1 MYELSTAIALGK
13 PNLKGGASLKP
24 ETMAVSE
31 RGEPATKASARSAS
45 RERGLDRVVEL
56 FAHLH
61 RVGHPVSIGDLAR
74 ALSAPRSTLYGLVR
88 ILTDAGLLESV
99 GPRGEVFFG
108 KSLYFYGMDFLRQHD
123 VLGRARAEVDRL
135 ARETG
140 ETVQLCVLHER
151 KYSVAYMS
159 AGRRP
164 FRISSE
170 IGVQIPLPW
179 TASGRLLLSDLSA
192 DEIRAFVPA
201 EDLHPPRG
209 APMTIDAFIDSVTE
223 ARRQGFCVTSGLV
236 DPFTHCIAGP
246 IHDRLGRVAA
256 TLCFVVPV
264 DTVPERIDALRD
276 VLLVSGRALS
286 LVPDGQAH

>member
-1 MYELSTAIALGK
+1 M
-13 PNLKGGASLKP
+13 KP

-31 RGEPATKASARSAS
+31 RGKPATKASARSAS

-151 KYSVAYMS
+151 KYFSRLHECGPAAVPHQFGDRRADPAALDS
-159 AGRRP
+159 LGKAAAVRPFGRRDPGLRAGR
-164 FRISSE
+164 
-170 IGVQIPLPW
+170 GL
-179 TASGRLLLSDLSA
+179 ASA
-192 DEIRAFVPA
+192 T
-201 EDLHPPRG
+201 RG
-209 APMTIDAFIDSVTE
+209 ANDD
-223 ARRQGFCVTSGLV
+223 
-236 DPFTHCIAGP
+236 
-246 IHDRLGRVAA
+246 
-256 TLCFVVPV
+256 
-264 DTVPERIDALRD
+264 
-276 VLLVSGRALS
+276 
-286 LVPDGQAH
+286 

>member
-1 MYELSTAIALGK
+1 MK
-13 PNLKGGASLKP
+13 PDIP
-24 ETMAVSE
+24 AVSE
-31 RGEPATKASARSAS
+31 RGEPGPNASARGAS

-61 RVGHPVSIGDLAR
+61 RVGHPVGIGDLAR

-108 KSLYFYGMDFLRQHD
+108 KSLYFYGMDFLREHD

-140 ETVQLCVLHER
+140 ETAQLCVLHER

-192 DEIRAFVPA
+192 DEIRAFVPP

-209 APMTIDAFIDSVTE
+209 APMTIGAFIEAVAE
-223 ARRQGFCVTSGLV
+223 ARRQGFCITSGLV

-246 IHDRLGRVAA
+246 IHDRLGRVTA
-256 TLCFVVPV
+256 TLCFVVAF
-264 DTVPERIDALRD
+264 DTPPERIKALRD
-276 VLLVSGRALS
+276 TLLTSGHVLS
-286 LVPDGQAH
+286 LAPDREPPRSL